1 MSEFFKRF
9 NKKDILYYTIL
20 VIIFLLGI
28 VLRTNLYLLNN
39 VFEDDECRLAIAL
52 LEAKNSLALFLPL
65 DAGQSAPPIF
75 MLLSKFLANIS
86 GYSEK
91 ALTLIPFLAGI
102 ASIFLFYKICTDYFS
117 RKLSILISLFLF
129 AINHQFIT
137 YAMTFKQYSTD
148 VFIGLLCLYFFPK
161 INIAKLDIK
170 KIILLSIMLI
180 ALPLISLP
188 SVFFIGAFIVVN
200 IINNLKDKNFYK
212 KLAVI
217 FIPFTA
223 IMILYYIFTLLP
235 SKANMNFVFPNYW
248 NDGFWRFSFV
258 DFIRIIGFN
267 MRFDFTPNKTTP
279 LTLIL
284 FLWGI
289 IDCGF
294 DRSKNRN
301 TSLLMLLTFL
311 GVITASLIHI
321 YPFAG
326 RVSIFF
332 APIFI
337 ITIIRPFDFSAFP
350 KPIYWIT
357 ILFIILSFY
366 KYSPAYILSFKDD
379 TDIVRY
385 SPKDLMTELK
395 KQFNGKEDIILIN
408 SASAA
413 SYLFYSSKQKFYT
426 DKTYIMEIKP
436 PERKEAFRY
445 LDNLDKN
452 QKYWLYLI
460 KDYRLDPVFPF
471 IEEWLKDKKVL
482 YKKQERDSY
491 LIYVQN

>member
-52 LEAKNSLALFLPL
+52 LAAKNSLALFLPL

-75 MLLSKFLANIS
+75 MLVSKFLANSS
-86 GYSEK
+86 GYSKK

-102 ASIFLFYKICTDYFS
+102 ASILLFYKICTNYFS
-117 RKLSILISLFLF
+117 KKLSILISLFLF
-129 AINHQFIT
+129 AINRQFIT
-137 YAMTFKQYSTD
+137 YAIIFKQYSTD
-148 VFIGLLCLYFFPK
+148 VFIGLLCLYLFPK
-161 INIAKLDIK
+161 INIAKLDIR

-188 SVFFIGAFIVVN
+188 SVFFIGAFIIVN

-212 KLAVI
+212 KLTAI
-217 FIPFTA
+217 FIPFAAT
-223 IMILYYIFTLLP
+223 MLLYYIFTLLP
-235 SKANMNFVFPNYW
+235 SKANMDSVFPNYW
-248 NDGFWRFSFV
+248 NDGFWEFSFV

-267 MRFDFTPNKTTP
+267 MRFDFIPNKTTIFP
-279 LTLIL
+279 LIL

-294 DRSKNRN
+294 DRGKNRN
-301 TSLLMLLTFL
+301 TSLLILLIFL

-337 ITIIRPFDFSAFP
+337 ITIIRPFDTSVFP
-350 KPIYWIT
+350 KPTCWIT
-357 ILFIILSFY
+357 LLFIILSFY
-366 KYSPAYILSFKDD
+366 KYSPHYIYTYKD
-379 TDIVRY
+379 TSELVRY
-385 SPKDLMTELK
+385 SPKNLMAELK
-395 KQFNGKEDIILIN
+395 KQFNPKEDIILIN
-408 SASAA
+408 SASSA
-413 SYLFYSSKQKFYT
+413 SYLFYSSKQQLYT
-426 DKTYIMEIKP
+426 DNVYIMEIKHAAK
-436 PERKEAFRY
+436 KEAFDY
-445 LDNLDKN
+445 LNNLNKN

-460 KDYRLDPVFPF
+460 KDYKLDPIFPF
-471 IEEWLKDKKVL
+471 INEWLKNKKIL

>member
-1 MSEFFKRF
+1 MEKTK
-9 NKKDILYYTIL
+9 NITYQ
-20 VIIFLLGI
+20 VIIVLLFILGI
-28 VLRTNLYLLNN
+28 FLRTNLYLMNN
-39 VFEDDECRLAIAL
+39 VFEDDECRLAITML
-52 LEAKNSLALFLPL
+52 DNNFWQMFLPL
-65 DAGQSAPPIF
+65 GDAQSAPPLF
-75 MLLSKFLANIS
+75 MLCSKFLANIS

-91 ALTLIPFLAGI
+91 ALTLIPYLAGI
-102 ASIFLFYKICTDYFS
+102 ASIFLFYKICRNYFS
-117 RKLSILISLFLF
+117 QKFSVLVSLFLF

-137 YAMTFKQYSTD
+137 YSMTFKQYSTD
-148 VFIGLLCLYFFPK
+148 VFAGLLCLYFFPK
-161 INIAKLDIK
+161 INIAELDIK
-170 KIILLSIMLI
+170 KIILVSIMLI

-188 SVFFIGAFIVVN
+188 SVFFIGAFIITN
-200 IINNLKDKNFYK
+200 IINNLKDKIFYK
-212 KLAVI
+212 KLAAI
-217 FIPFTA
+217 LIPFSI
-223 IMILYYIFTLLP
+223 IMLMYYIFTLLP

-248 NDGFWRFSFV
+248 DDGFWKFSFV
-258 DFIRIIGFN
+258 DFIRIVGFN
-267 MRFDFTPNKTTP
+267 IRFDFIPNKAT
-279 LTLIL
+279 LFTLIL
-284 FLWGI
+284 FLWGM

-294 DRSKNRN
+294 DKSKNRN
-301 TSLLMLLTFL
+301 TSLLMLFTFL
-311 GVITASLIHI
+311 GVLTASLLHI

-326 RVSIFF
+326 RVGIFF

-350 KPIYWIT
+350 KPAYWIT
-357 ILFIILSFY
+357 ILLILLSFY
-366 KYSPAYILSFKDD
+366 KYSPAYILSFKDN
-379 TDIVRY
+379 TTIVRY
-385 SPKDLMTELK
+385 SPKNLMKELK

-408 SASAA
+408 SASSA

-436 PERKEAFRY
+436 SERKEAFRY

-491 LIYVQN
+491 LIHVQN

>member
-1 MSEFFKRF
+1 MTRTKQISYYI
-9 NKKDILYYTIL
+9 ILIL
-20 VIIFLLGI
+20 IFILG
-28 VLRTNLYLLNN
+28 VWLRTNLFLIND
-39 VFEDDECRLAIAL
+39 VFEDDECRLAITML
-52 LEAKNSLALFLPL
+52 DKSFWQMFLPL
-65 DAGQSAPPIF
+65 GDAQSAPPIF
-75 MLLSKFLANIS
+75 MLASKFLANIS

-188 SVFFIGAFIVVN
+188 SVFFFVAFIITN
-200 IINNLKDKNFYK
+200 IINNLKDKIFYK
-212 KLAVI
+212 KLAAI
-217 FIPFTA
+217 LIPFSI
-223 IMILYYIFTLLP
+223 IMLMYYIFTLLP

-248 NDGFWRFSFV
+248 DDGFWKFSFV
-258 DFIRIIGFN
+258 DFIRIVGFN
-267 MRFDFTPNKTTP
+267 IRFDFIPNKAT
-279 LTLIL
+279 LFTLIL
-284 FLWGI
+284 FLWGMI
-289 IDCGF
+289 GCGF
-294 DRSKNRN
+294 DKSKNRN
-301 TSLLMLLTFL
+301 TSLLMLFTFL
-311 GVITASLIHI
+311 GVLTASLLHI

-326 RVSIFF
+326 RVGIFF

-337 ITIIRPFDFSAFP
+337 ITIIRPFDTSTFP
-350 KPIYWIT
+350 KPTYWIT
-357 ILFIILSFY
+357 LLFIILSFY
-366 KYSPAYILSFKDD
+366 KYSPAYILNYKDD
-379 TDIVRY
+379 TTIVRY
-385 SPKDLMTELK
+385 SPKSLMKELK
-395 KQFNGKEDIILIN
+395 QQFNGKEDIILIN
-408 SASAA
+408 SASSA

-436 PERKEAFRY
+436 SERKEAFRY

-491 LIYVQN
+491 LIHVQN